1 MIVSFRN
8 KALKRYWEKSDVK
21 GLRPD
26 WIARISRLLDAL
38 DTASRP
44 EDMNVPGFGFHAL
57 TGDLADRFALT
68 VSRNWRVTFSWSG
81 DDAAEIDLED
91 YHG

>member
-1 MIVSFRN
+1 MIVSFRS
-8 KALKRYWEKSDVK
+8 KALRRYWEKSDAR

-26 WIARISRLLDAL
+26 WIARSSRLRNAL

-44 EDMNVPGFGFHAL
+44 EDMNVPGFALHAL

-68 VSRNWRVTFSWSG
+68 VARNWRVTFSWSG